1 MPAVIP
7 AKAGTGIHAFPSAI
21 ELADALASSVTNA
34 LTRHIA
40 DHGIATLAVSG
51 GTTPVKFFQ
60 ALAARQ
66 LNWAAVTIT
75 LVDDRWVPES
85 SPRSNAGLVRQ
96 HLLQGRAAAA
106 VFVPLVNGAETPEAG
121 LSAADEA
128 IAKLRPFTAVV
139 LGMGTDGHT
148 ASFFPG
154 GDHLAQALAPMRG
167 QNVDTMRAEAAG
179 EPRITLTL
187 PVLLEAGTLALH
199 IEGTAKRQVLDAAR
213 HPGPVEDMP
222 IRAILARDPAPEIFW
237 SP

>member
-1 MPAVIP
+1 VRAFASPAD
-7 AKAGTGIHAFPSAI
+7 
-21 ELADALASSVTNA
+21 LAEALASSVADA
-34 LTRHIA
+34 LKARIA
-40 DHGIATLAVSG
+40 RDSAATLAVSG

-60 ALAARQ
+60 TLAARQ

-96 HLLQGRAAAA
+96 HLLQGEAA
-106 VFVPLVNGAETPEAG
+106 VAAFVPLVNGAATPEAG
-121 LSAADEA
+121 LAAADAA
-128 IAKLRPFTAVV
+128 ISKLRPFTAVA

-154 GDHLAQALAPMRG
+154 GNNLAQALAPTRG
-167 QNVDTMRAEAAG
+167 QAVETMRAEAAG

-187 PVLLEAGTLALH
+187 PVLLEAGYVALH
-199 IEGTAKRQVLDAAR
+199 IEGEAKRRALEAAMR
-213 HPGPVEDMP
+213 PGAVTDMP
-222 IRAILARDPAPEIFW
+222 VRAILSRDPAPDIFW